1 MAIKRRDD
9 RVRLDTILKESTR
22 RKRVLSEYY
31 SGGLGVREL
40 ALSLDTRM
48 KPVLV
53 YTVQKKFYK
62 DNIKRRKCDHKE
74 NLKS

>member
-40 ALSLDTRM
+40 ALSLDKGM
-48 KPVLV
+48 KLVLV
-53 YTVQKKFYK
+53 YTALYNMRFTKITSKGGTVIIGK
-62 DNIKRRKCDHKE
+62 I
-74 NLKS
+74 